1 MPIFEYLCK
10 DCGKQFEALLIGSQE
25 AECPGCKGK
34 KLEQQLS
41 TFSVRANNASASR
54 PATPCGMPGGSCGG
68 GGCQF
73 N

>member
-34 KLEQQLS
+34 QLEQQLS
-41 TFSVRANNASASR
+41 TFSVRANSAPVSR
-54 PATPCGMPGGSCGG
+54 PTAPCGAPGGSCGG
-68 GGCQF
+68 DGCQF